1 MYLNRLVLS
10 GCWRLFCDINCIR
23 SQIFATFCSPGV
35 CFDPSPPAQGI
46 AASYFST
53 RLLTGP
59 GLWVLGFP
67 CAFLSCLDILIP
79 IWTPLSRF
87 WKIFLSSGSAW
98 WWPLFSILAVTVCLL
113 SRLLI
118 CLVEPSFWSFS
129 SRLALPYVSPQL
141 NSNPCPAQG
150 LGSPGTSFLSMS
162 MRAWMHY

>member
-113 SRLLI
+113 SLDCSYVWLSPASDPSLPGLL
-118 CLVEPSFWSFS
+118 CLMSVHS
-129 SRLALPYVSPQL
+129 STATLALHKV
-141 NSNPCPAQG
+141 
-150 LGSPGTSFLSMS
+150 
-162 MRAWMHY
+162 